1 MLRSKLERI
10 LERQRAEGQFFSGE
24 GLLKRLEHHIGKLD
38 LIFLD
43 MEMGELA
50 GTEIARRLRSAN
62 PGLHLVFVT
71 GYATVYLADTWQSGC
86 GTPWWVSLLAWTRRR
101 EPILAGIGLGE
112 PDFLKIWRNFFS
124 RDDCSSSQRSR

>member
-1 MLRSKLERI
+1 MMPSWCFGPSWSGFWNVSGRRDS
-10 LERQRAEGQFFSGE
+10 FSPAKGSSN
-24 GLLKRLEHHIGKLD
+24 GLEHHIGKLD

-71 GYATVYLADTWQSGC
+71 GYADRIFGGYLAIRVRNSLVGFTSCMDS
-86 GTPWWVSLLAWTRRR
+86 TP
-101 EPILAGIGLGE
+101 
-112 PDFLKIWRNFFS
+112 
-124 RDDCSSSQRSR
+124 

>member
-1 MLRSKLERI
+1 M
-10 LERQRAEGQFFSGE
+10 ERQRAEGQFFSGE

-71 GYATVYLADTWQSGC
+71 GYADRIFGGYLAIRVRNSLAGSSSCMDW
-86 GTPWWVSLLAWTRRR
+86 TPWTRTGRDWSVK
-101 EPILAGIGLGE
+101 PYC
-112 PDFLKIWRNFFS
+112 LKRAWRNFS
-124 RDDCSSSQRSR
+124 